1 MQRLKVVVLGAGG
14 LVAQRL
20 QQRLVHHPWF
30 RLAAVAGS
38 PRFRGKALGAVP
50 WALDERR
57 PDLPEVLVED
67 VADEATMKRLVE
79 DGVSVAFSSLPSEEA
94 RRLEPMWVNAGMTV
108 FSNASA
114 YRGVS
119 GVPLVIPEVNPE
131 ALGQTE
137 PLRHACATNCT
148 LLPLVLPLAS
158 LHEAFGVQSYR
169 MRSEQGLSGGGHAY
183 MQQAMTKGAVDPS
196 IPGEAEKTETELERV
211 LGWSGE
217 ASLSCQRV
225 MRPDGHHVF
234 VEAKT
239 EHAVDHDAVQTALK
253 EWSNR
258 HRSSLPSAPHQ
269 PLMLVSSIDVK
280 AHLFADGSDYPQ
292 RPDPAV
298 DLHAGMAIVVGGISC
313 PTSHTVRFEAFSHN
327 TIRGAA
333 GGVIYLA
340 ELAHDMQLLPVSPV
354 HP

>member
-30 RLAAVAGS
+30 RLTAVAGS
-38 PRFRGKALGAVP
+38 PRFQGKALSAVP
-50 WALDERR
+50 WALDEQR

-67 VADEATMKRLVE
+67 VADEATMMRLVE
-79 DGVSVAFSSLPSEEA
+79 GGVSVAFSSLPSEEA
-94 RRLEPMWVNAGMTV
+94 RRLEPMWVKAGMTV

-131 ALGQTE
+131 ALEQTG
-137 PLRHACATNCT
+137 LVRHACATNCT

-183 MQQAMTKGAVDPS
+183 MEQAMTEGSVESS
-196 IPGEAEKTETELERV
+196 IPGEAEKTATELEHV

-225 MRPDGHHVF
+225 MRSDGHHVF
-234 VEAKT
+234 VEVEV
-239 EHAVDHDAVQTALK
+239 EHPVDLDAVQRAF
-253 EWSNR
+253 EQWSNR
-258 HRSSLPSAPHQ
+258 HRSTLPSAPQQ
-269 PLMLVSSIDVK
+269 PLMLVSSVDVE
-280 AHLFADGSDYPQ
+280 AHLFADGSGFPQ

-298 DLHAGMAIVVGGISC
+298 DLKAGMAIVVGNITCLTPQS
-313 PTSHTVRFEAFSHN
+313 VRFEAFSHN

-340 ELAHDMQLLPVSPV
+340 ELAHNMQLLPVSPV

>member
-20 QQRLVHHPWF
+20 QQRLVNHPWF
-30 RLAAVAGS
+30 SLAAVAGS
-38 PRFRGKALGAVP
+38 PRFRGEVLSAVP
-50 WALDERR
+50 WVLSEQR
-57 PDLPEVLVED
+57 PDLPELLVED
-67 VADEATMKRLVE
+67 VADQATMKRLAE
-79 DGVSVAFSSLPSEEA
+79 DGITMAFSSLPSKEA
-94 RRLEPMWVNAGMTV
+94 KRLEPLWSDAGVTV

-114 YRGVS
+114 YRGAN
-119 GVPLVIPEVNPE
+119 GVPLVVPEINPE
-131 ALGQTE
+131 ALGQTR

-158 LHEAFGVQSYR
+158 IHQAFGLKTYR

-183 MQQAMTKGAVDPS
+183 MQQALAEGSVDTS
-196 IPGEAEKTETELERV
+196 IPGEAEKTASELEQV
-211 LGWSGE
+211 LGWSGQ
-217 ASLSCQRV
+217 ASLSCRRV

-234 VEAKT
+234 VEAEVEQT
-239 EHAVDHDAVQTALK
+239 VDRRAVEAAL
-253 EWSNR
+253 EQWSTR
-258 HRSSLPSAPHQ
+258 HRRSLPSAPHQ
-269 PLMLVSSIDVK
+269 PLMLTSSIDVE
-280 AHLFADGSDYPQ
+280 AHLFADGDGYPQ

-298 DLHAGMAIVVGGISC
+298 DLDAGMAVVVGSIAC
-313 PTSHTVRFEAFSHN
+313 PTQHTVRFEAFSHN

-340 ELAHDMQLLPVSPV
+340 ELAYDMELLPFSPV